1 MKHTAEM
8 PEPKIEV
15 VVELLKEMVD
25 REYGT
30 KLAVIFVEGGDFES
44 YRKAISKIEA
54 LPIHQRRATVVWVC
68 LEDAELLRYPFLN
81 VEFNRREGA
90 EKLGITGQPEKITK
104 VMRLIG
110 GKPTQHIE

>member
-1 MKHTAEM
+1 MKNNFAEM

-30 KLAVIFVEGGDFES
+30 KLAVVSVEGDFNE
-44 YRKAISKIEA
+44 YQKAISKIA
-54 LPIHQRRATVVWVC
+54 SLPLPQRRATVVWIC
-68 LEDAELLRYPFLN
+68 LEDAELLRYPHFD
-81 VEFNRREGA
+81 VEFNRREGTK
-90 EKLGITGQPEKITK
+90 KLGVTGPPEKVAE

-110 GKPTQHIE
+110 GQPNLRIE

>member
-1 MKHTAEM
+1 MKHNLAEM

-15 VVELLKEMVD
+15 VVELLKEMVE
-25 REYGT
+25 REYDS
-30 KLAVIFVEGGDFES
+30 KLAVVFVEGGGFEA

-68 LEDAELLRYPFLN
+68 LEDVELLRYPLLDI
-81 VEFNRREGA
+81 EFNRKEGA
-90 EKLGITGQPEKITK
+90 LKLGVTGHPDKVAE

-110 GKPTQHIE
+110 EQP